1 MAWIG
6 FEKLA
11 GALAVMARPL
21 SELYSDSAKK
31 HADKAAAQADGQTK
45 YGPPKKPDE
54 PPGVARAAA
63 VAQIVR
69 IEAEPPLVWLAPR
82 AAWRCDAEETTVS
95 VQLADGSSTRHV
107 YERGT
112 LIPVA
117 AGMVH
122 FPVDRVAGDDA

>member
-6 FEKLA
+6 LEKLA

-21 SELYSDSAKK
+21 SDLYSDSAKRE
-31 HADKAAAQADGQTK
+31 ADKAAAQADGQTK
-45 YGPPKKPDE
+45 YGPPKKPDA
-54 PPGVARAAA
+54 PPAVSRAAS

-69 IEAEPPLVWLAPR
+69 IEAEPPLEWIAAR
-82 AAWRCDAEETTVS
+82 AAWRCDGETTRVS
-95 VQLADGSSTRHV
+95 VTLADGSGAQHV

-112 LIPVA
+112 LIPIA

-122 FPVDRVAGDDA
+122 FPAPKDEAKR